1 MTTKQARLRKGK
13 SMGKT
18 VARKTD
24 TRARRKAA
32 TAQRMAA
39 EAAKVAAELK
49 AAVKPRPSAKAARK
63 PGGRSASS
71 PKQT

>member
-1 MTTKQARLRKGK
+1 MTTKQARLRKGN

-18 VARKTD
+18 VAQKTE

-32 TAQRMAA
+32 TAKRMAA

-49 AAVKPRPSAKAARK
+49 AAVKPKPSSKAGRK
-63 PGGRSASS
+63 PGAKSASS
-71 PKQT
+71 AKRE